1 VSYRQKSEKL
11 LTSIRQFNR
20 SSSEN
25 SYFVPFLFLMGLFLA
40 LLRVSFSQAEDMGLF
55 MTVSGLLSKGYTLY
69 EDIFDIKD
77 PLFFYS
83 NAVAINLFGLRG
95 PFVFDAVLVALSTP
109 LAYLLCRRLNYSK
122 IVSISASLIF
132 TLTLTGSFYQ
142 SFRTQIAAI
151 DLILIMYIL
160 ILTNKSF
167 YSGLVFILI
176 IGFKFPFA
184 VFVIP
189 AIALLGTSG
198 RAFPKIKQ
206 FLWGSLV
213 GGIIFIF
220 LLISRGE
227 LIGYLLMNRDNFFY
241 QQNYQEIVGQRMGL
255 LGHFDVWRNSSGS
268 HYFFLI
274 YVFLLLFLAIRNKI
288 DLQKLYF
295 FLFLTIS
302 ISVFLLFTA
311 MWPHHLQVLSL
322 FNLIFVLTMLD
333 LFKQFFLIQK
343 MKFVLIT
350 LLIGCNVFALI
361 GVFST
366 TGTDLSFKPRMSLI
380 KWIEPRWNVPVE
392 IQMLSSVSLPISA
405 RPTFARLGSLDDGG
419 FGGFLPSEWN
429 FRCQRTA
436 FGGLES
442 LSIINEFN
450 SCLRSEINVVLAS
463 PQFLGLNGRGGTYN
477 EFYSKTSNTLKLYF
491 TCSQFENSNYSYCFR
506 KSLITY

>member
-1 VSYRQKSEKL
+1 
-11 LTSIRQFNR
+11 
-20 SSSEN
+20 
-25 SYFVPFLFLMGLFLA
+25 
-40 LLRVSFSQAEDMGLF
+40 
-55 MTVSGLLSKGYTLY
+55 
-69 EDIFDIKD
+69 
-77 PLFFYS
+77 
-83 NAVAINLFGLRG
+83 
-95 PFVFDAVLVALSTP
+95 
-109 LAYLLCRRLNYSK
+109 
-122 IVSISASLIF
+122 
-132 TLTLTGSFYQ
+132 
-142 SFRTQIAAI
+142 
-151 DLILIMYIL
+151 
-160 ILTNKSF
+160 
-167 YSGLVFILI
+167 
-176 IGFKFPFA
+176 
-184 VFVIP
+184 
-189 AIALLGTSG
+189 
-198 RAFPKIKQ
+198 
-206 FLWGSLV
+206 
-213 GGIIFIF
+213 
-220 LLISRGE
+220 
-227 LIGYLLMNRDNFFY
+227 
-241 QQNYQEIVGQRMGL
+241 
-255 LGHFDVWRNSSGS
+255 
-268 HYFFLI
+268 
-274 YVFLLLFLAIRNKI
+274 
-288 DLQKLYF
+288 
-295 FLFLTIS
+295 
-302 ISVFLLFTA
+302 
-311 MWPHHLQVLSL
+311 
-322 FNLIFVLTMLD
+322 MLD

-350 LLIGCNVFALI
+350 LLFGCNVFALI